1 RSVWLGSSREG
12 GRSRRRERRSRGRS
26 FGHPEGDGRVQG
38 WRRVRF
44 LQAHRVRRG
53 ARRYR
58 LSRRVPRPTP
68 EAVAEKAAQL
78 RRFRRLALRTL
89 LRSAG
94 IGGVIGAFV
103 GLRIRRSSPTV
114 PTVVALGAGFLA
126 GALLVCLLTGPT

>member
-1 RSVWLGSSREG
+1 M
-12 GRSRRRERRSRGRS
+12 
-26 FGHPEGDGRVQG
+26 
-38 WRRVRF
+38 
-44 LQAHRVRRG
+44 
-53 ARRYR
+53 
-58 LSRRVPRPTP
+58 PRPTP

-126 GALLVCLLTGPT
+126 GALLVCLLTGPTWVVAYRKLARGDIGRVRAGRMRRSG